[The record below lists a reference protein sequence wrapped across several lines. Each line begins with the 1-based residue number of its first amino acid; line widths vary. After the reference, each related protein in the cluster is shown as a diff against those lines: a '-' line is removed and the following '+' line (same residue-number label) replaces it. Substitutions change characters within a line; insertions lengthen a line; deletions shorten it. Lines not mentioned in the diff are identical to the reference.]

1 MTNREYSHININRG
15 CSGMLTDAEG
25 SGIGTITEFPGI
37 RTNTEYSFIGPNT
50 GYSAKKCKG
59 KVHPRTGHV
68 GPEGE

>member
-1 MTNREYSHININRG
+1 
-15 CSGMLTDAEG
+15 MLTDAEG
-25 SGIGTITEFPGI
+25 SGIGTITEFPVI